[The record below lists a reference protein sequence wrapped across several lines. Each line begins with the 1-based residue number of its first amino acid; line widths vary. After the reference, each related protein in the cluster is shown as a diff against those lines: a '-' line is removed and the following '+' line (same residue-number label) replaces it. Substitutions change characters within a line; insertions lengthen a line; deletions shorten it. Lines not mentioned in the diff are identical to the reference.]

1 MQKPTKAF
9 ADMVAETA
17 DTLEAVLVEMYPDS
31 GSHDSLVVTPMF
43 LRRKADEYQQ
53 IAAQRTN
60 NALAY
65 LQSRRRAKG

>member
-1 MQKPTKAF
+1 MQRPTKAF

-17 DTLEAVLVEMYPDS
+17 DKLEAVLAEMYPDS
-31 GSHDSLVVTPMF
+31 GSQDTLVVSPEF
-43 LRRKADEYQQ
+43 LRRKADGYRQ
-53 IAAQRTN
+53 IAEERTN